1 MSCHVLSSFSWSM
14 ERYKLLEPLQRGAQ
28 RGGCGGW
35 GRKVRK
41 EEKKKEIMKTF
52 CVSLFRFCSQINRLT
67 KCDICTALKDEKQK
81 TLDKGLRAYF
91 DQLYKYHSDL
101 QM

>member
-1 MSCHVLSSFSWSM
+1 MSCVKFFFVEYGKISFLNPYNVGHSGELRMW
-14 ERYKLLEPLQRGAQ
+14 
-28 RGGCGGW
+28 GW

-52 CVSLFRFCSQINRLT
+52 CVILFRFCSQINRLT

-91 DQLYKYHSDL
+91 DQLYKYHNDL